1 MLTEVKS
8 TTWPGDTFY
17 RNSDGQQCSVPG
29 RPFTTYRI
37 EGCEEELQHDAMA
50 AHAYKRELANLRKAA
65 EETPRTHQRQLVL
78 NLLDV
83 LDRRAAEILA
93 GWLGEERG

>member
-1 MLTEVKS
+1 MKLRTRMVPYAS
-8 TTWPGDTFY
+8 
-17 RNSDGQQCSVPG
+17 RMSADGEPNDAW
-29 RPFTTYRI
+29 
-37 EGCEEELQHDAMA
+37 HDAMA

-65 EETPRTHQRQLVL
+65 EETPRTHERQLVL

-93 GWLGEERG
+93 GWLGEE